1 VNTSSKSTRSRRP
14 GQVAASAQ
22 RDETRR
28 LGASESERHCQPRS
42 SCRVPLR
49 RMGCRECAGLWN
61 GRQIRQNI
69 CARVDCI
76 ARSKS
81 ARPGADGLWDPPGR
95 RTLRHTTCSKVVTCF
110 ARLGLAE
117 LMRSVVPTGRRLAD
131 RQALHRGSSARR
143 AVALKTIF
151 PRVGS
156 GKDNALWQS
165 LGHIRCMA
173 RRRDCERLAWVC
185 RILSGSALGIGVL
198 WAIVRRPPLLSP

>member
-1 VNTSSKSTRSRRP
+1 MSARNSTPRSRDKARRIREAARRCEHK
-14 GQVAASAQ
+14 QQKHAVAASGPGC
-22 RDETRR
+22 R
-28 LGASESERHCQPRS
+28 ASESERHCQPRS

-49 RMGCRECAGLWN
+49 RTGCRECAGLWN
-61 GRQIRQNI
+61 GRQFRRNI

-81 ARPGADGLWDPPGR
+81 ARPGADRLWDPPGR
-95 RTLRHTTCSKVVTCF
+95 RTLRHATCSKVVTCF

-143 AVALKTIF
+143 AVALEAIF

-156 GKDNALWQS
+156 SKDNALWQS
-165 LGHIRCMA
+165 LGHIRCM
-173 RRRDCERLAWVC
+173 ERVG
-185 RILSGSALGIGVL
+185 GSDASSPDNFFRSH
-198 WAIVRRPPLLSP
+198 VR